1 MAGLLQSINA
11 KDIQQLPGLGKIPIL
26 GALFRSTSFQ
36 KKESDLVIVV
46 TPHIVRPARPGEDL
60 YSPLDQTRSSNDVEL
75 FALGV
80 LEVDKDMLRRFRN
93 GVGVTGPYGHRL
105 DLNQG
110 GQVVVTKR

>member
-1 MAGLLQSINA
+1 
-11 KDIQQLPGLGKIPIL
+11 
-26 GALFRSTSFQ
+26 
-36 KKESDLVIVV
+36 
-46 TPHIVRPARPGEDL
+46 
-60 YSPLDQTRSSNDVEL
+60 
-75 FALGV
+75 